1 MLMLMRTLASI
12 RQHQRRQRW
21 PAIHLVILALSAII
35 SGVSCALLA
44 PAPTCLA
51 LAEPAVA
58 RGAACG
64 LEVADEAGEIGHRER
79 GRRVGKV

>member
-35 SGVSCALLA
+35 SGVSRALLTA
-44 PAPTCLA
+44 APTCLA
-51 LAEPAVA
+51 LAKPAIA
-58 RGAACG
+58 GGAACG
-64 LEVADEAGEIGHRER
+64 LEVADEASQ
-79 GRRVGKV
+79 